1 MFVVAKNRTRNVR
14 PIYNKTR
21 KEANRYKNWTALG
34 HMVVVCMGMSQKD
47 ALDTEHQQS
56 KSEDIDR
63 YTQSRP
69 KTSAILRNRNNKLA
83 RNQSN

>member
-1 MFVVAKNRTRNVR
+1 
-14 PIYNKTR
+14 
-21 KEANRYKNWTALG
+21 
-34 HMVVVCMGMSQKD
+34 MVVVCMGMSQKD